1 MTEQDVRHFILPPA
15 WDIEYQ
21 VSKMD
26 LFKQLGGRWD
36 PEIQEWFIGADVD
49 TTVIEDWLETYEY
62 GHHEPLNEDL
72 M

>member
-1 MTEQDVRHFILPPA
+1 MCLVR
-15 WDIEYQ
+15 
-21 VSKMD
+21 
-26 LFKQLGGRWD
+26 GRWD

-49 TTVIEDWLETYEY
+49 TTVIEDWLEAYEY